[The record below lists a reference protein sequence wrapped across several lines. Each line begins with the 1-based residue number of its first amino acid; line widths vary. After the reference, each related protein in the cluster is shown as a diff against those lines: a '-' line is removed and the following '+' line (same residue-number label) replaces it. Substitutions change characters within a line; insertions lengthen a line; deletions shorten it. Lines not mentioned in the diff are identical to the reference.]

1 MSVKFKI
8 SAKKV
13 EFKDLLEFIEGHV
26 RAMLDPTFGDIQNLT
41 KTNVNPKQQ
50 RASGKCSSGRS
61 SIATTVALMS
71 EVKQNSDTNR
81 SQRIWH
87 WKVPVYF
94 VLMTIH
100 WRHVKCSSTSSTIR
114 K

>member
-8 SAKKV
+8 SAKKKI
-13 EFKDLLEFIEGHV
+13 EFKDLLEFIKGHV

-50 RASGKCSSGRS
+50 RASGKCRS

-71 EVKQNSDTNR
+71 EPKCEAKFRYKQKPKDMA
-81 SQRIWH
+81 
-87 WKVPVYF
+87 
-94 VLMTIH
+94 LE
-100 WRHVKCSSTSSTIR
+100 SSCLFCPNDHTLETCEMF
-114 K
+114 KHKLNN